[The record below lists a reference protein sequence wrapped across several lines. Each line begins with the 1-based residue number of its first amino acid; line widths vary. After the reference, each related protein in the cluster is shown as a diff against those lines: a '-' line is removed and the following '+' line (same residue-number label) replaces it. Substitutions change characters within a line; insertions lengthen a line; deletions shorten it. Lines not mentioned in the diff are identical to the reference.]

1 MYFHS
6 FQAAERF
13 DCQPAFLY
21 DFVVVDVFGHTADS
35 VSAHLRLRTV
45 GIEYAHTAIGLFAR
59 QNGNDS
65 VGAHTRMMAA
75 HFNSQPGKVVERT
88 LHAVDICEIVAQPV
102 HLHERD
108 VVEFAV
114 GQRRGVVLKRP
125 HGITQAPQT
134 LVENSSRHTHVHT
147 HIAGPFASETAA
159 VAKRKARTIHE
170 KPYQLMLGK
179 TEPAEIKPYRE
190 RCLRNTH
197 LYLRKFS
204 PQKLACVAH
213 IGLQI
218 FQCLVEPCLS
228 AVIRSLRRHHCRDR
242 RCVELAGR
250 KPSEERLAQARRP
263 HHGPCAHYAG
273 DVKCLGRSTECD
285 SNLRG
290 LFRHCCRGYVP
301 TAAQH
306 HVAIDFVRHKH
317 HPAVI
322 TYIRHTPQRVGIPLQ
337 SDRVMGITYK
347 NHLGTLAF
355 YHIKQPVKVHRIP
368 AGSVDSQRVVHR
380 AAPVAIYHRT
390 ERMVDRRLYHH
401 GIARF
406 REIIDAKAQSLL

>member
-1 MYFHS
+1 MYFHGL
-6 FQAAERF
+6 QATERF

-114 GQRRGVVLKRP
+114 GQRRGAVLKRP

-134 LVENSSRHTHVHT
+134 LV
-147 HIAGPFASETAA
+147 
-159 VAKRKARTIHE
+159 
-170 KPYQLMLGK
+170 
-179 TEPAEIKPYRE
+179 EPAEIKPYRE

-218 FQCLVEPCLS
+218 FQSLVEPCLS

-263 HHGPCAHYAG
+263 HHGPCAHY
-273 DVKCLGRSTECD
+273 
-285 SNLRG
+285 
-290 LFRHCCRGYVP
+290 
-301 TAAQH
+301 
-306 HVAIDFVRHKH
+306 VAIDFVRHKH
-317 HPAVI
+317 HPVVI

-337 SDRVMGITYK
+337 SDWVMGITYK